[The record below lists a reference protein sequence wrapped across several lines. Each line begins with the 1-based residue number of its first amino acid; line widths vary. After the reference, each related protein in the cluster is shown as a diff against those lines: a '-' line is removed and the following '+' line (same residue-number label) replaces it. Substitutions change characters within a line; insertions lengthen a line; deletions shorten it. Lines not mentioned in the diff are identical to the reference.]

1 MKICYLDCFSGVAG
15 DMLLGALVDAGVDPA
30 LIREEIAKLSLD
42 GVELHFEKCKRSGIS
57 GTNLTVE
64 VAPDHSHRSLSKIEE
79 IIGSSTLDAGVKER
93 SIRIFR
99 RLGEVEAAVHQMPIE
114 KVHFHEVG
122 ALDAIV
128 DIVGACVGFAALGIE
143 KIYCSPLNL
152 GSGTVKAA
160 HGVMPVPAPATASL
174 VKDVP
179 TYADGPAVELT
190 TPTGAAI
197 VTTLA
202 ESFGAMP
209 AMRIES
215 VGYGAGDR
223 EFKGRANLTRVLV
236 GEASSAPEA
245 TQIHVIETN
254 VDDMSPEWVGYVRE
268 RLLEEGA
275 LDVTVMP
282 VYMKKDRPG
291 FTISVLAR
299 PEDRERLG
307 DLLLT
312 ETTTI
317 GIRSHTSERRVLE
330 RTSQPVETPYGT
342 VSIKVASENGAVR
355 NAAPEYEDCRRIA
368 REKHVPFKEVWQ
380 QAQFAYMSLKTKS

>member
-15 DMLLGALVDAGVDPA
+15 DMLLGALVDSGVDPA
-30 LIREEIAKLSLD
+30 HIRAEIAKLGLE
-42 GVELHFEKCKRSGIS
+42 GVELRFEPCKRSGIS

-64 VAPDHSHRSLSKIEE
+64 VAHDHSHRSLSKIEE
-79 IIGSSTLDAGVKER
+79 IIGSSGLDQDVKES
-93 SIRIFR
+93 SIQIFR

-128 DIVGACVGFAALGIE
+128 DIVGACVGFKALGIE
-143 KIYCSPLNL
+143 KVYCSPLNL

-236 GEASSAPEA
+236 GEVSGAPEA
-245 TQIHVIETN
+245 TQIHVIEAN

-268 RLLEEGA
+268 RLLEEDA
-275 LDVTVMP
+275 LDVTVTP

-291 FTISVLAR
+291 FTISILAR
-299 PEDRERLG
+299 TEDRERLG

-317 GIRSHTSERRVLE
+317 GIRTHTAERRVLE
-330 RTSQPVETPYGT
+330 RTSQSVETPYGT
-342 VSIKVASENGAVR
+342 VSIKVASENGAIR
-355 NAAPEYEDCRRIA
+355 NAAPEYDDCRRIA
-368 REKHVPFKEVWQ
+368 REKNVPFKEVWQ
-380 QAQFAYMSLKTKS
+380 QAQFAYMSLKAKS

>member
-30 LIREEIAKLSLD
+30 HVRAEIAKLGLE
-42 GVELHFEKCKRSGIS
+42 GVELKFEPCKRSGIS

-64 VAPDHSHRSLSKIEE
+64 VAHDHSHRSLSKIEE
-79 IIGSSTLDAGVKER
+79 IIGSSGLDEDVKER

-128 DIVGACVGFAALGIE
+128 DIVGACVGFKALGIE
-143 KIYCSPLNL
+143 KVYCSPLNL

-245 TQIHVIETN
+245 TQIHVIEAN

-268 RLLEEGA
+268 RLLEEGRARRDGHAGLHEEGPAGVYDQRAGPDRGPRAVGRSVAHRDNDHRHSHAHGRAARAGADVAAGRDA
-275 LDVTVMP
+275 LRHGQRQGGV
-282 VYMKKDRPG
+282 G
-291 FTISVLAR
+291 
-299 PEDRERLG
+299 
-307 DLLLT
+307 
-312 ETTTI
+312 
-317 GIRSHTSERRVLE
+317 ERR
-330 RTSQPVETPYGT
+330 
-342 VSIKVASENGAVR
+342 GAQRRAGVR
-355 NAAPEYEDCRRIA
+355 
-368 REKHVPFKEVWQ
+368 
-380 QAQFAYMSLKTKS
+380 